1 VVYLLINNNILNDE
15 LINFSSTINKENNYF
30 YTFIYITKFILINT
44 IKYYLNTKN
53 VDNLEFKEDIK
64 KIFKFIP
71 IYKIIDMIN
80 FININEKKI
89 NDFNLDKKLF
99 VINFFS
105 LLSVK

>member
-1 VVYLLINNNILNDE
+1 TE
-15 LINFSSTINKENNYF
+15 
-30 YTFIYITKFILINT
+30 
-44 IKYYLNTKN
+44 N

-64 KIFKFIP
+64 KIFKLIP
-71 IYKIIDMIN
+71 IYKIIDMIE

-89 NDFNLDKKLF
+89 SDFNLDKKLF